1 LSASQDSHRIGPTA
15 HYTAYVWKRLG
26 LPQAD
31 LFATP
36 TGAILYWGFF
46 ALGEWTTRVLPGVPS
61 MREYLAYR
69 HLLMDAAIDDLAPDR
84 IVELGAGLSQ
94 RASARVLAQGIDGV
108 EIDLPEMIAVK
119 RSAIDRAPP
128 EIRRRLQARLR
139 LVEDDVLAPGF
150 ADRLRAAIDGARR
163 PVIVAEGLV
172 GYFDA
177 VGRRRLFGAVGDAL
191 AGTAGAF
198 VCDLHTRTRQAEVG
212 RAAATLRLAIGVLTR
227 RRRALDPF
235 ADTSEVCAALREV
248 GLGSVIFA
256 TPETYV
262 TQKPELARLRSPAL
276 VVVAR
281 APMEV

>member
-1 LSASQDSHRIGPTA
+1 MGASQDSHRIGPTA

-26 LPQAD
+26 LPHAD

-36 TGAILYWGFF
+36 TGALIYWSAF

-69 HLLMDAAIDDLAPDR
+69 HLLMDAAIEEIDPDR

-94 RASARVLAQGIDGV
+94 RASAWVLARDITGI
-108 EIDLPEMIAVK
+108 EIDLPHMIAVK
-119 RSAIDRAPP
+119 RAAIDRAPA
-128 EIRRRLQARLR
+128 IVRDRLRARLQ
-139 LVEDDVLAPGF
+139 LVPDDVLADGF
-150 ADRLRAAIDGARR
+150 ARRLRALVDGARR

-172 GYFDA
+172 SYFDA
-177 VGRRRLFGAVGDAL
+177 AGRRRLFGAIGEAL
-191 AGTAGAF
+191 AGSSGAL
-198 VCDLHTRTRQAEVG
+198 VCDLHTRTNQAEFG
-212 RAAATLRLAIGVLTR
+212 PAAATLRMAIGVLTR

-235 ADTSEVCAALREV
+235 ADADEVRAALRDA
-248 GLGSVIFA
+248 GLGAVLFA

-262 TQKPELARLRSPAL
+262 TQKPELAGLRSPAL

-281 APMEV
+281 APMDV